1 MRKSIALSIVCSALL
16 ADTKLLN
23 TATTELS
30 FDSTK
35 VIDKVLK
42 SSDAYSGDYNSYKST
57 ITRYAKQYSLDESLI
72 AAIIKVESN
81 YNKQAI
87 SSTKAVGLMQLKLDQ
102 AVSDVYKSIYGRN
115 DLPSIEQLFEP
126 QLNISIGSAYLSL
139 VSNKYFKDIKNEKT
153 KQYCLIAA
161 YNAGAGTV
169 LRTFHEDKAEAQ
181 SIINTK
187 TPEEVL
193 QNLTTKMASEQGR
206 RYLLKVLVAKSELEK
221 VGVNDSFEPNF
232 LYVNSILK

>member
-139 VSNKYFKDIKNEKT
+139 
-153 KQYCLIAA
+153 KQI
-161 YNAGAGTV
+161 
-169 LRTFHEDKAEAQ
+169 
-181 SIINTK
+181 
-187 TPEEVL
+187 L
-193 QNLTTKMASEQGR
+193 Q
-206 RYLLKVLVAKSELEK
+206 RYKK
-221 VGVNDSFEPNF
+221 
-232 LYVNSILK
+232 